1 MIPVTVA
8 LIQNLGI
15 EIQRAKNKHKIRS
28 IVYAAISVANILI
41 SIPLIKVYGVIG
53 AAAGTAISF
62 IPGSIIFMNIYYY
75 HVLHLDIPEFW
86 KQISRII
93 LAVVPALILG
103 TISWKFL
110 HIEKWMEL
118 ISMIFIY
125 SFVYCICAYLWGMN
139 PEEKQQVRKIFEK
152 IDIKRR

>member
-1 MIPVTVA
+1 
-8 LIQNLGI
+8 
-15 EIQRAKNKHKIRS
+15 
-28 IVYAAISVANILI
+28 
-41 SIPLIKVYGVIG
+41 
-53 AAAGTAISF
+53 
-62 IPGSIIFMNIYYY
+62 MNIYYY